1 MVIADFVVGNS
12 SRTVHS
18 IVRVYFEMR
27 KIAHYCAFTDASP
40 QKVLL
45 FVSVRLPV
53 TWPSAVPLEHDWIAR
68 AWTDRA
74 QCASPPTARCGHVSC
89 EMVLASTLRLSCRY
103 CHDMLTLVTE
113 IDRTDVPCALAVA
126 FSVGKSVFACHL
138 HDLALLATAW
148 MLIVL

>member
-45 FVSVRLPV
+45 LCQIACYMAFRGAVGTRL
-53 TWPSAVPLEHDWIAR
+53 
-68 AWTDRA
+68 
-74 QCASPPTARCGHVSC
+74 
-89 EMVLASTLRLSCRY
+89 
-103 CHDMLTLVTE
+103 
-113 IDRTDVPCALAVA
+113 DRTRMD
-126 FSVGKSVFACHL
+126 
-138 HDLALLATAW
+138 
-148 MLIVL
+148 